1 MKRRF
6 LIVSVVLTAL
16 IFVATFFSP
25 AAARVSGPCNN
36 CHTMHNSQ
44 NGSSMALTG
53 AGWDGAT
60 LQGTPTSTSNGRLT
74 ITTCVGCHTA
84 TTGGTI
90 IDLGDG
96 TRVPI
101 VNSGGG
107 YPAGPLAG
115 GYWGMILE
123 RRASSA
129 LRLPTPVKSAGQL
142 RCSRP
147 TVLKRRL
154 PTAMSCPVLCQHLL
168 KWKEGSIRHLLP
180 LHP

>member
-1 MKRRF
+1 MQIPLKDQDQSSLQIWEDEMKRRF
-6 LIVSVVLTAL
+6 LIISVVLMTLFFLA
-16 IFVATFFSP
+16 AFFSP
-25 AAARVSGPCNN
+25 AAAKVAGPCNN

-44 NGSSMALTG
+44 NGSSMALAG

-60 LQGTPTSTSNGRLT
+60 LQGTPTSTTNSRLT

-84 TTGGTI
+84 TTGGMI

-115 GYWGMILE
+115 G
-123 RRASSA
+123 R
-129 LRLPTPVKSAGQL
+129 
-142 RCSRP
+142 
-147 TVLKRRL
+147 
-154 PTAMSCPVLCQHLL
+154 AMSFKLITC
-168 KWKEGSIRHLLP
+168 
-180 LHP
+180 